1 MKPRP
6 AHLLI
11 RKVGVR
17 GWEVRVVVADGGWTI
32 ATVGTASEAVAIAV
46 ERIQE
51 RQARMQEVTS

>member
-11 RKVGVR
+11 RKVGVL

-32 ATVGTASEAVAIAV
+32 ATVGTAAEAVARSPSR
-46 ERIQE
+46 ESRNGRHE
-51 RQARMQEVTS
+51 YRR

>member
-17 GWEVRVVVADGGWTI
+17 GWEVRVDQGVLDFGGI
-32 ATVGTASEAVAIAV
+32 A
-46 ERIQE
+46 
-51 RQARMQEVTS
+51 